1 MLGDVTTPPIQPN
14 PAPGREP
21 AFTVKSIGVGV
32 GVSLLIAWANNFN
45 TNFLRAPDLIG
56 NQLPTGPVIT
66 ILLLAAVWNPLVGR
80 FVTVLRFSVRELAV
94 ALVLMFMC
102 CCVPASGL
110 YRYFQR
116 GIVMPV
122 IVEPAHPDWQR
133 VAALSYIPERLFPLL
148 RDPERFA
155 QVAAIETAG
164 PAEPTLRDLLL
175 HLPPAAFATANPT
188 AAEAGELLLRV
199 RANVARAGPTGTP
212 LAELAARLQRVV
224 PSPDDTTPY
233 ATAFRPVRDA
243 YQRLLPAA
251 RKEFDRVYPGFVQG
265 LSIGDRALPLAELP
279 WRPWL
284 TAMAWWMPLILLL
297 LACSVS
303 LGLVL
308 HRQWSRHE
316 QIAYPLAGVATSLI
330 RTTHASLVPDMLRNR
345 LFWWGATPV
354 LLLHL
359 INVSSLYHPGY
370 VPRIDLS
377 WGIGWELKSL
387 FPVLWQVGDPR
398 ATWGQLYFMVVGLAY
413 FTSSEMS
420 LSIGLSSIALLLLNV
435 QVYKMTGGTVDAEA
449 TRGGAYFAYAGI
461 LLYGGRRY
469 YLAILG
475 KALGLGRMDDEDRE
489 PVWAARIFLTAFAG
503 FIALLAGPFGM
514 DWFIALLFALT
525 VMVLFLVISRIICE
539 SGVPFMQAAW
549 YPGTML
555 ASTLGVGALGA
566 APLVMACYLS
576 PILAYDPREALL
588 PYVQNGMKIA
598 EDTGVRRTPLAWLGF
613 AAIAI
618 SLVVC
623 LVSWT
628 KGIYQDGSYFDG
640 DASRVPAAHLNVA
653 VRGLEQLTDTGQ
665 LGQAE
670 ATHGLSKIGM
680 ISTLGHERALGWFLF
695 GAAAVVAFSALRF
708 STAWWPFHP
717 VLLLVWDSYAGGT
730 LWPSFLFGWAV
741 KSLVVRFG
749 GGFAYTRL
757 KPLFF
762 GLIIGELLAI
772 GGVLVLGW
780 SYWLHT
786 GLVPKPYWILPY

>member
-1 MLGDVTTPPIQPN
+1 MTIPPSQPE
-14 PAPGREP
+14 PPSRER
-21 AFTVKSIGVGV
+21 AFTVKSIGVGI
-32 GVSLLIAWANNFN
+32 GVSLLIAWVNNFN

-66 ILLLAAVWNPLVGR
+66 ILLLAAVWNPLIGR
-80 FVTVLRFSVRELAV
+80 FVSALRFSVRELAV

-122 IVEPAHPDWQR
+122 IVEPSHPDWQR
-133 VAALSYIPERLFPLL
+133 VAVLSYIPERLFPLL

-155 QVAAIETAG
+155 QVAAIEAAG
-164 PAEPTLRDLLL
+164 PADPGLRDLLL
-175 HLPPAAFATANPT
+175 LLPPAAFATATPT
-188 AAEAGELLLRV
+188 AAEAGELLLRL
-199 RANVARAGPTGTP
+199 RDNAARAGPAAA
-212 LAELAARLQRVV
+212 LARELPQVV
-224 PSPDDTTPY
+224 PTAGDATPY
-233 ATAFRPVRDA
+233 AGAFRTVREA
-243 YQRLLPAA
+243 YLRIVPAA
-251 RKEFDRVYPGFVQG
+251 RKEYDRVYPGFVQG
-265 LSIGDRALPLAELP
+265 LSVGDRALPLAELP

-284 TAMAWWMPLILLL
+284 TAMAWWMPLILLM
-297 LACSVS
+297 LACSVA

-330 RTTHASLVPDMLRNR
+330 RSSSPSLVPDILRQR

-359 INVSSLYHPGY
+359 INVSSLYHPAY

-377 WGIGWELKSL
+377 WGFGWELKSL

-435 QVYKMTGGTVDAEA
+435 QVFRMTGGTVDSEA
-449 TRGGAYFAYAGI
+449 SRGGAYFAYAAI

-469 YLAILG
+469 YLAVLR
-475 KALGLGRMDDEDRE
+475 KALGFGKMDEEDSDDRE
-489 PVWAARIFLTAFAG
+489 PVWAARVFLTAFAG
-503 FIALLAGPFGM
+503 FVALLAGPFGM
-514 DWFIALLFALT
+514 DWLIALLFALT
-525 VMVLFLVISRIICE
+525 VMVLFLVVSRIICE

-549 YPGTML
+549 YPGTLL

-588 PYVQNGMKIA
+588 PYVQNGLRIA

-618 SLVVC
+618 SLAVC

-640 DASRVPAAHLNVA
+640 DASRVPAAHLTVA

-665 LGQAE
+665 LAEAE
-670 ATHGLSKIGM
+670 ATHGLAKLGM
-680 ISTLGHERALGWFLF
+680 VSALGHERALGWFLF
-695 GAAAVVAFSALRF
+695 GGAAVVACSVLRF

-717 VLLLVWDSYAGGT
+717 VMLLVWDSYAGGT

-749 GGFAYTRL
+749 GGLGYTRL

-772 GGVLVLGW
+772 GGVLVVGW